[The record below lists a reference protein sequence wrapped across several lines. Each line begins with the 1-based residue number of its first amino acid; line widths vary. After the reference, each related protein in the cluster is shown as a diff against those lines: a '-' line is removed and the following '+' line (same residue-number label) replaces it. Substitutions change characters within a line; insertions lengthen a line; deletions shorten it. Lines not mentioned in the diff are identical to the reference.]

1 MMSIIRAATA
11 GTDTSGDALVS
22 VSPASEGLH
31 LQISSVFYAQFS
43 RSIEKTAR
51 ELLAVLGVQNA
62 EVAIDDH
69 GAMDW
74 VLRARIEAAV
84 LRGREAE

>member
-1 MMSIIRAATA
+1 MFIYRTASA
-11 GTDTSGDALVS
+11 GTDTSGDALVT
-22 VSPASEGLH
+22 VSPSEEGLSLH
-31 LQISSVFYAQFS
+31 ISSVFYAQFA
-43 RSIEKTAR
+43 RAIEKTAR
-51 ELLAVLGVQNA
+51 ELLSSLGVQNA
-62 EVAIDDH
+62 EVTIDDH